1 MTRLISAGKIQR
13 YGTTLAD
20 PKYGPTVADVGQSH
34 RLYEGKLP
42 GTRSIDGYIA
52 DFNMWIQ
59 ANNPTTE
66 RFWNT
71 LGPLPDVSFE
81 KLVERTR
88 RAQLQGDRFWNY
100 DERSTSSNL
109 EELIGPAR
117 MGSRMQDQVT
127 ELLSILNRRRDFPD
141 VLDGASLATIA
152 LGTSDSLYSFLLLV
166 ILAHELRLRMHQ
178 LSDIAFGNVSRRII
192 ASMQAS
198 ERWLDGVH
206 VTMPDPKGKPDNVE
220 LHSLVHE
227 RQVEGIVRFAEIM
240 AWPALGEM
248 RIFVEEAY
256 AGIRAGMN
264 TSTYL
269 WDWLYGLMLPGNAFI
284 FAIMAALVAATPS
297 LQHLAAAEYYTSGL
311 VLKDR
316 SYWRTKTVL
325 GRVLGGMKGVRAAN
339 GWIGPCPAPVNVRE
353 EALKEGWWR
362 VHARDTAF
370 SRFMARDLSAHEAR
384 FARLHSRDEDSSAAE
399 WIRGMGDRSEWAVP
413 IGPSISSD
421 HVEFRALRFQK
432 IGSALHGS
440 SSPVKDTLEKGDVD
454 DDREPEQRAILDLLI
469 NGRLVSFTLYSNPVF
484 ITAPACIDGP
494 HALWQRDLPKMQ
506 HILRASELPDHVHT
520 DKRVLIIDATG
531 KGECELVARAWCSQ
545 NGQHAIIVRGQG
557 TCFACAVKA
566 ASQGGLVIGCVIWSK
581 S

>member
-1 MTRLISAGKIQR
+1 MEAQLLIENMFQ
-13 YGTTLAD
+13 
-20 PKYGPTVADVGQSH
+20 PVADLVQCH

-71 LGPLPDVSFE
+71 LGALPDVSFV
-81 KLVERTR
+81 KLVERAR
-88 RAQLQGDRFWNY
+88 RAQLQGERFWSY
-100 DERSTSSNL
+100 DEPSTNSNL
-109 EELIGPAR
+109 EELIGPAH

-178 LSDIAFGNVSRRII
+178 LSDIAFGNISRRIV
-192 ASMQAS
+192 ASMHAS

-206 VTMPDPKGKPDNVE
+206 LKIPDPKGKPNNVE

-227 RQVEGIVRFAEIM
+227 RQVEGLVRFAEMM

-248 RIFVEEAY
+248 RIFAEEAY

-297 LQHLAAAEYYTSGL
+297 LQHLAAAEYYNSGL

-316 SYWRTKTVL
+316 SYWRAKTVL

-339 GWIGPCPAPVNVRE
+339 GWIGPCPAPVDVRE
-353 EALKEGWWR
+353 EALKGGWWR
-362 VHARDTAF
+362 VHARDVAF
-370 SRFMARDLSAHEAR
+370 NRFMARDLSAYEGR
-384 FARLHSRDEDSSAAE
+384 FSRLHSSDEDSSTAE

-413 IGPSISSD
+413 IGPSQSSD
-421 HVEFRALRFQK
+421 QVEFRALRFQK
-432 IGSALHGS
+432 IGSVLHGS
-440 SSPVKDTLEKGDVD
+440 SSPVEDTLNATGVD
-454 DDREPEQRAILDLLI
+454 NDREPEQRAILDLLI
-469 NGRLVSFTLYSNPVF
+469 NGRLVSFTLYSSPVF

-494 HALWQRDLPKMQ
+494 HAVRQRDLPKMQ
-506 HILRASELPDHVHT
+506 HILRTSELPDHAHT
-520 DKRVLIIDATG
+520 DKRILIIDATG

-557 TCFACAVKA
+557 TCFTCAVKA

>member
-1 MTRLISAGKIQR
+1 
-13 YGTTLAD
+13 
-20 PKYGPTVADVGQSH
+20 
-34 RLYEGKLP
+34 
-42 GTRSIDGYIA
+42 
-52 DFNMWIQ
+52 
-59 ANNPTTE
+59 
-66 RFWNT
+66 
-71 LGPLPDVSFE
+71 
-81 KLVERTR
+81 
-88 RAQLQGDRFWNY
+88 
-100 DERSTSSNL
+100 
-109 EELIGPAR
+109 
-117 MGSRMQDQVT
+117 
-127 ELLSILNRRRDFPD
+127 
-141 VLDGASLATIA
+141 
-152 LGTSDSLYSFLLLV
+152 
-166 ILAHELRLRMHQ
+166 MHQ